1 MGMFIDTLNFVA
13 TAQNPVHGPGAG
25 IALSSIGPKS
35 IVRERK
41 RDRRTAPVRYA
52 LSAGNHPATVQAV
65 SGILAIFGGG
75 RAA

>member
-13 TAQNPVHGPGAG
+13 AAQNPVLGPGAG

-35 IVRERK
+35 VVRERK
-41 RDRRTAPVRYA
+41 RSRRAVPVRYA
-52 LSAGNHPATVQAV
+52 LSAGSQSATVEAV
-65 SGILAIFGGG
+65 ARLLAIFGGG